1 MMPRALELGE
11 IVREPDP
18 PNLPQVIQVSGG
30 FILAFLADGF
40 VLINPVKASCRVLH
54 DALSSGS
61 PRTENPIFPLK
72 IPCQPG
78 LADRVALLGR
88 MGFAVEVSGDFAV
101 VNALPRFPWHLGP
114 EVLESFF
121 AGVVDLPPL
130 AMEEAVSLACERL
143 ALSPGRPLSPRAA
156 AELADTLFSS
166 ENPFIAPGGGVTA
179 VRFRWEELARG
190 IT

>member
-1 MMPRALELGE
+1 MPRALELGE

-18 PNLPQVIQVSGG
+18 SNLPQVIQVSGG
-30 FILAFLADGF
+30 FILAFLTDGF
-40 VLINPVKASCRVLH
+40 VLLDPVKASRRVLH
-54 DALSSGS
+54 DTLSSGS

-78 LADRVALLGR
+78 LGDRVALLAR
-88 MGFAVEVSGDFAV
+88 MGFSVEVSKGFAIV
-101 VNALPRFPWHLGP
+101 KALPRFPWHLGP
-114 EVLESFF
+114 ESLESFF

-130 AMEEAVSLACERL
+130 AIEEAVSLACEHL
-143 ALSPGRPLSPRAA
+143 ALSPERPLSPRAA